1 MKRIYFVVL
10 IIGILAAGIP
20 SFAADV
26 LYEKFEAG
34 IPDTWTIVD
43 NSSGSCGVWQ
53 SNDAGGRENLTGGS
67 GGFAIIDSDLEGCAD
82 TELISPPFT
91 VPLNVRLTF
100 DTDYNQL
107 ADMAEVDITKNEGE
121 TWTNLLHWELDQR
134 GPLEVD
140 IDLSAYSGETVQIRF
155 VNVAGRDLWWQVD
168 NVRLEFPDADGD
180 GIEDSADNCPNDV
193 NEDQADEDADGF
205 GDVCNSSAAV
215 VGCAD
220 CTISNVTSPGLP
232 AGAPPGF
239 RVNETVSFTA
249 TEVYT
254 TADISITYA
263 YLPSSP
269 YFYKIINRAWTQI
282 YPSNRINGIR
292 NVSLNGN
299 TLRFIIEDNSNS
311 DEDTT
316 VGTIQD
322 PIAAGQM
329 TSGIH
334 VSGSSGECFIATA
347 VSGNSMAPH
356 VKILRKFRDRFL
368 LTNSVGKALVDFYYI
383 YSPAVADFITKH
395 SKLKIIIRQSL
406 LPIVGMSWIA
416 LTLGLIPTLAFI
428 LLFVF
433 SLNSLVRV
441 RRKLRNNQYSQ
452 NTRQGQQQVVY

>member
-1 MKRIYFVVL
+1 MKRICFVVL

-34 IPDTWTIVD
+34 IPGTWTIVD
-43 NSSGSCGVWQ
+43 NRSGSCGVWQ
-53 SNDAGGRENLTGGS
+53 SNDAGGRGNLTGGP
-67 GGFAIIDSDLEGCAD
+67 GGFAIVDSDYEGCAD
-82 TELISPPFT
+82 TALITPSFD
-91 VPLNVRLTF
+91 VPLNAHFTF
-100 DTDYNQL
+100 NTDYNYL
-107 ADMAEVDITKNEGE
+107 TDMAEVDITTDGGG

-140 IDLSAYSGETVQIRF
+140 LDFSAYSGETVQIRF
-155 VNVAGRDLWWQVD
+155 VNVADQDRWWQVD

-193 NEDQADEDADGF
+193 NEDQADADADGF

-254 TADISITYA
+254 TADISITFA
-263 YLPSSP
+263 SMPSSP
-269 YFYKIINRAWTQI
+269 YFYKVTNGAWIQI
-282 YPSNRINGIR
+282 YPANNSTGIR
-292 NVSLNGN
+292 NVFLNGN
-299 TLRFIIEDNSNS
+299 TLRYTITDNSAV
-311 DEDTT
+311 DEDPTE
-316 VGTIQD
+316 GTIQD
-322 PIAAGQM
+322 PIAAGHM

-347 VSGNSMAPH
+347 ASGNSMAPH
-356 VKILRKFRDRFL
+356 VKILREFRDRFL

-395 SKLKIIIRQSL
+395 SKLKIIIRLSL
-406 LPIVGMSWIA
+406 LPIVGMSWIV

-428 LLFVF
+428 LLFIF

-441 RRKLRNNQYSQ
+441 GRKLRNNQYSQ
-452 NTRQGQQQVVY
+452 NTRQGQQQVAC